1 MIIILEISKF
11 IYTKHWGHHPILKPM
26 NFTPEFEKENPH
38 EMKYETIE
46 KYMGVLDN
54 MITFKPDQ
62 SIHEA
67 IDIIISKQ
75 ISGAPVLDEHHH
87 LVGNL
92 SEKDCLRIIVD
103 QAYHNLPVALSKVSD
118 YMNVNVLSF
127 PPTTTVVEA
136 AVEFLKSPI
145 RRYAVVE
152 NGALIGQ
159 ISRRDILRASQNIKP
174 TSW

>member
-1 MIIILEISKF
+1 
-11 IYTKHWGHHPILKPM
+11 M
-26 NFTPEFEKENPH
+26 NFRPEFEKKKLH

-46 KYMGVLDN
+46 KYMVPLND

-62 SIHEA
+62 GIQEA
-67 IDIIISKQ
+67 IDIIIDKK

-103 QAYHNLPVALSKVSD
+103 QAYHNLPVASSKVSD
-118 YMNVNVLSF
+118 YMSVNVKSF
-127 PPTTTVVEA
+127 PPTTNVVEA
-136 AVEFLKSPI
+136 AIEFLNSPI
-145 RRYAVVE
+145 RRYAVVH

-159 ISRRDILRASQNIKP
+159 VSRREILRASRNIKP